1 LTTIASR
8 LAPTGDWMY
17 LRRSGRLS
25 GRLALALDFG
35 APLNHDGRTQALR
48 SG

>member
-1 LTTIASR
+1 VFTR
-8 LAPTGDWMY
+8 N
-17 LRRSGRLS
+17 RSAVRPP
-25 GRLALALDFG
+25 RFAFDRG